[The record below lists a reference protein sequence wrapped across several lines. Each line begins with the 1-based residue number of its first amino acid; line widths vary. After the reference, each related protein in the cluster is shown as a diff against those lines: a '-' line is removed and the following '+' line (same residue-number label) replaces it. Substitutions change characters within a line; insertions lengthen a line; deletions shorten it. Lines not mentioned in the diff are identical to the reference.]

1 MDEDVDGIG
10 RRKSPASNQM
20 NAMQQQHQISIK
32 QETMSDVS
40 GASIQPNLNHNLF
53 PVSYAFS
60 IIFNIINH
68 YISIKKTICLQLKRI
83 KVNFKKTF

>member
-20 NAMQQQHQISIK
+20 AAMQQQHQISIK

-40 GASIQPNLNHNLF
+40 GASIHPNLNLNHNLM

-60 IIFNIINH
+60 F
-68 YISIKKTICLQLKRI
+68 
-83 KVNFKKTF
+83 

>member
-10 RRKSPASNQM
+10 RRKSPASIIQL
-20 NAMQQQHQISIK
+20 ATMQQQHQISIK

-40 GASIQPNLNHNLF
+40 GASIHPNLNLNHNLM

-60 IIFNIINH
+60 F
-68 YISIKKTICLQLKRI
+68 
-83 KVNFKKTF
+83 